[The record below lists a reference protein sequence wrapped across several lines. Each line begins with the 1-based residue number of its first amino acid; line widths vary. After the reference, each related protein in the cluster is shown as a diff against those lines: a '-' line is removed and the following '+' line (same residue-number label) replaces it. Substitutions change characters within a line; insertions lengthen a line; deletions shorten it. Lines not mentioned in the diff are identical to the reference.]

1 MDMLSMIEPCMR
13 LECTGEASLS
23 IKAVVPLCGCEF
35 YEGPPI
41 EFYSGLRLCPAC
53 ANRMKAPDLFNKGI
67 KAAIRGMLR
76 NTGSARPDFERAKLI
91 LISINDLDLLQLEAS
106 NATIH

>member
-1 MDMLSMIEPCMR
+1 MLEPCMR
-13 LECTGEASLS
+13 VECAGEASLS

-35 YEGPPI
+35 YEFPPI

-53 ANRMKAPDLFNKGI
+53 ANRMKIRDIFSSEI
-67 KAAIRGMLR
+67 RAALCEMVKPG
-76 NTGSARPDFERAKLI
+76 GHKPDFARAKLI
-91 LISINDLDLLQLEAS
+91 LISVNDLELLQLEAS